1 MQGLELGGQGE
12 GRARVLKP
20 GAPWPSPLQP
30 SLHPDCFCSWS
41 LQVGGGTWSPPPPPA
56 ALLWLI
62 QALPPDGSVGGLEG
76 AGPSLPAAHY
86 PLAYVSLGQVASLVR
101 VFKSKLLT

>member
-41 LQVGGGTWSPPPPPA
+41 LQVGGGTWSPPPPPERPCSGSSRLCLQTA
-56 ALLWLI
+56 PLGAWKARGRPFQRLIIPWLM
-62 QALPPDGSVGGLEG
+62 
-76 AGPSLPAAHY
+76 
-86 PLAYVSLGQVASLVR
+86 
-101 VFKSKLLT
+101 